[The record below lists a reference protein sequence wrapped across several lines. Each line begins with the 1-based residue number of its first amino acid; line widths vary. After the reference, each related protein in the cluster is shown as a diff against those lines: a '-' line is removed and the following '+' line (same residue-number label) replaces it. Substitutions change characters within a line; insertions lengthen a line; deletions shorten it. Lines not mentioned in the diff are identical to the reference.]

1 MNKRQA
7 KKKYKEFAKFVA
19 DEIFD
24 EYWEF
29 NKEAF
34 AEIACRKLCQLGIV
48 KSKDGEWIYRGD
60 KERTNE

>member
-24 EYWEF
+24 ENWEF

-34 AEIACRKLCQLGIV
+34 AELACRKLYQLGIV
-48 KSKDGEWIYRGD
+48 KSKDSEWIYENR
-60 KERTNE
+60 

>member
-24 EYWEF
+24 EYWES
-29 NKEAF
+29 NKDAF
-34 AEIACRKLCQLGIV
+34 AEIACRRLYQLGIV
-48 KSKDGEWIYRGD
+48 KSKDGEWIYRGEN
-60 KERTNE
+60 K